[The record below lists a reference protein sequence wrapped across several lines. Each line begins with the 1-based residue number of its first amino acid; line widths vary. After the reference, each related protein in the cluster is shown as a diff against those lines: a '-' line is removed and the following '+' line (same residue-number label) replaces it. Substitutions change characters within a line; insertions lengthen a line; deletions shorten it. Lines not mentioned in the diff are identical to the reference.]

1 MTADAWHRAGEACRA
16 LGFDYFCF
24 LSGLDWMPSTSPN
37 PRASVSDTLD
47 TGDDDAAALE
57 DQPEGVP
64 AEETVAEAA
73 TDGWQSGT
81 AGGDTRFQVFA
92 RVYST
97 TRHQG
102 VTLKAD
108 LDDDDPRVPTWSDI
122 YPGADWTERETWEM
136 YGFVFDGHPHLVKLY
151 LPGEFEGFP
160 LRKDF
165 PLLSR
170 EVKPW
175 PGLVDVEPMPE
186 VPEPEAPAAEP
197 EPAAA
202 EAEAPAAAE
211 PEAPA
216 AEAEAPA
223 AEPEAPAAEAAEPA
237 PAAEPEASA
246 AEPEASA
253 AEPEAPPAEPE
264 ASAEAAEA
272 PAVESEA
279 PSTEEGAG

>member
-1 MTADAWHRAGEACRA
+1 LSSADLDTELPEATEIGWPATLLQELTEALGDALVGSHARPDDLTVRVEAGAWHRAAEACRA

-37 PRASVSDTLD
+37 PRASVSEEIDS
-47 TGDDDAAALE
+47 GDDEAPAAEDEAPAADAADE
-57 DQPEGVP
+57 VP
-64 AEETVAEAA
+64 SVDSDADAAEAA
-73 TDGWQSGT
+73 TGSGWQTGV
-81 AGGDTRFQVFA
+81 AGGETRFQVFA
-92 RVYST
+92 RLYST

-108 LDDDDPRVPTWSDI
+108 LDEEDPRVRTWSDV

-165 PLLSR
+165 PLLAR

-186 VPEPEAPAAEP
+186 VPEPEPAP
-197 EPAAA
+197 EPDAAA
-202 EAEAPAAAE
+202 ADT
-211 PEAPA
+211 
-216 AEAEAPA
+216 
-223 AEPEAPAAEAAEPA
+223 
-237 PAAEPEASA
+237 
-246 AEPEASA
+246 
-253 AEPEAPPAEPE
+253 PAEPQ
-264 ASAEAAEA
+264 
-272 PAVESEA
+272 PADTQ
-279 PSTEEGAG
+279 PSTSTAEQGGA